1 MQITSNG
8 ITSSRDLNHNFLRK
22 TAEVVVL
29 GRRLSRY
36 SPSDNLARCLTILM
50 RVPTLLNLLDPLR
63 RLCLLSS
70 LDCSSGYCLSARL
83 DG

>member
-63 RLCLLSS
+63 RLYLLSS
-70 LDCSSGYCLSARL
+70 SGCSSEYCLSVRL